1 VLRYTVQR
9 LLGILRP
16 SDLVAR
22 LGGDEFGILIPGNGT
37 RLAREIGERVQSA
50 LGRPFAIDME
60 RALIACSIGAVSC
73 DPTAQPATSAELVKL
88 AEDALGAAKAAGAH
102 RIVVRVRAG

>member
-1 VLRYTVQR
+1 VQR

-22 LGGDEFGILIPGNGT
+22 LGGDEFGILIPGSGA

-60 RALIACSIGAVSC
+60 RALVACSIGAVSC
-73 DPTAQPATSAELVKL
+73 DPAAHNATSAELVKE
-88 AEDALGAAKAAGAH
+88 AEDALTAAKDAGAN
-102 RIVVRVRAG
+102 RIEVRTLGA